1 MSVVPERE
9 DQPIPSGYASNRDH
23 QDGLCA
29 GRVAEVVEQGYCS
42 GRHLVAVARAR
53 GAVAGRDVVDG
64 REAVHVGLRVD
75 ALGAPVVY
83 VGACSTTEVL
93 DAGVAVHENGVLH
106 GARGEG
112 VERLAQSWRA
122 SAEYR
127 RGIGRCT
134 VPAELW
140 PVSLSEV

>member
-29 GRVAEVVEQGYCS
+29 GRVAEVVEQGHCA
-42 GRHLVAVARAR
+42 GRQIVVVARAR
-53 GAVAGRDVVDG
+53 GTIAERDAVGG
-64 REAVHVGLRVD
+64 REAVHPGLHVD
-75 ALGAPVVY
+75 ALGGPVVY
-83 VGACSTTEVL
+83 VDARFAAEVL

-106 GARGEG
+106 GARGKG
-112 VERLAQSWRA
+112 VERLAQSRRA

-134 VPAELW
+134 VPAR
-140 PVSLSEV
+140 S